1 MNFYCRTIDL
11 ECSMCA
17 GLVGAT
23 MATPADVIKTR
34 VMNQPTDEQGRYNY
48 RFIILFDKVYRQRR
62 GKVERYIEFYLYFEQ
77 ESLLQVFSWLLYENS
92 ATRGFLGSVQ
102 RVLAHMDPNGSLVA
116 DILAQLRANPQSHG
130 YRSLLARYRQ
140 RSRVLFELIIVNVL
154 PCTLKWHF
162 FSAACVDLYLVIT
175 KTHVL

>member
-77 ESLLQVFSWLLYENS
+77 ESLLQVFS
-92 ATRGFLGSVQ
+92 
-102 RVLAHMDPNGSLVA
+102 
-116 DILAQLRANPQSHG
+116 
-130 YRSLLARYRQ
+130 
-140 RSRVLFELIIVNVL
+140 
-154 PCTLKWHF
+154 
-162 FSAACVDLYLVIT
+162 
-175 KTHVL
+175 